1 MTTRVPASDPH
12 TAIWPIP
19 ARYPLPAFVHRL
31 GCIAD
36 GDFYT
41 ASGGALRQFDT
52 IFAPNL
58 NLASLI
64 DNAAKEGRDL
74 HIGELGFGTGTNSCV
89 LATRFLELAR
99 TPQRLIY
106 TGFERAPVAPSHL
119 PEWLEARGSDQ
130 ALQPI
135 DLAAPFTSLGVKR
148 YWIDDRVSITV
159 HVGDA
164 LTSLEELPYL
174 GVDGWIA
181 DGFKSAV
188 NPSMWSQALMRTMA
202 RHSNSRARVASWAST
217 GQWRRNLTAVGAEVV
232 RVTGSPATTKR
243 HSISAQMP
251 RTQGRGVE
259 RPNADT
265 VEKVLVIGGGLSGA
279 STAHALAVQGVRV
292 TVIDAMRTAGSRL
305 SASLTTLTWPLV
317 GAGNAVR
324 AELVRD
330 GWNYSLE
337 ILKRHQECV
346 KGKGVL
352 IAQPTRRQHTLAQRM
367 MSARS
372 QPTDLLIPLK
382 ASEMSSVAG
391 CTING
396 DGYYLPSVVSID
408 PGALIRRLLDHK
420 NIEQVSATRV
430 LRTARDHVILA
441 TDEGDVP
448 LEADAVVVATSGS
461 LLPEKPRSLVS
472 GWLGTTRTYRWDSA
486 INLPLCSTSTLVP
499 HHNGFSLTGEYHS
512 LRSGYRGS
520 RHDMLAKVSPA
531 FASALHVSTSHGVR
545 YSCRDALP
553 LAGRNDHT
561 GIWHIQ
567 ALGSLGTTWGPL
579 IADDLA
585 ARILGTSPLLTT
597 RVRQAISPT

>member
-1 MTTRVPASDPH
+1 MD
-12 TAIWPIP
+12 
-19 ARYPLPAFVHRL
+19 
-31 GCIAD
+31 
-36 GDFYT
+36 
-41 ASGGALRQFDT
+41 
-52 IFAPNL
+52 
-58 NLASLI
+58 LATLI
-64 DNAAKEGRDL
+64 VSAAEQGSDL
-74 HIGELGFGTGTNSCV
+74 HIAELGFGTGSNACV
-89 LATRFLELAR
+89 LAARFLELAR
-99 TPQRLIY
+99 APQRLIY

-119 PEWLEARGSDQ
+119 PEWLEALDWDE
-130 ALQPI
+130 APQPI
-135 DLAAPFTSLGVKR
+135 ELAAPFTSLGVKR
-148 YWIDDRVSITV
+148 YWIGDRVCITV

-188 NPSMWSQALMRTMA
+188 NPSMWSQDLMRSIA
-202 RHSNSRARVASWAST
+202 RHSRSRARVASWAST
-217 GQWRRNLTAVGAEVV
+217 GKWRRNLAAVGAEVE
-232 RVTGSPATTKR
+232 RVTGSPKATKK
-243 HSISAQMP
+243 HSVSAVMP
-251 RTQGRGVE
+251 QIHGNDTEQSR
-259 RPNADT
+259 ADKID
-265 VEKVLVIGGGLSGA
+265 KVLVIGGGLAGA

-292 TVIDAMRTAGSRL
+292 IVIDAMRTAGSRL

-337 ILKRHQECV
+337 MLKGHQQCV

-352 IAQPTRRQHTLAQRM
+352 IAQPTHRQHTLAQRM
-367 MSARS
+367 MRARS
-372 QPTDLLIPLK
+372 QPTDLLILLD
-382 ASEMSSVAG
+382 ASEMSSMAD
-391 CTING
+391 CPIKG

-408 PGALIRRLLDHK
+408 PGALIRRLLDRE
-420 NIEQVSATRV
+420 NIELQNTTRV
-430 LRTARDHVILA
+430 QKAARDHVILA
-441 TDEGDVP
+441 TDEGDVR

-472 GWLGTTRTYRWDSA
+472 GWLGTTRTYRWDNT

-512 LRSGYRGS
+512 LRTGYRGS
-520 RHDMLAKVSPA
+520 RHDMLSKVSPA
-531 FASALHVSTSHGVR
+531 FASAMQVGTSHGVR
-545 YSCRDALP
+545 YSCGDALP
-553 LAGRNDHT
+553 LAGRDQNT

-585 ARILGTSPLLTT
+585 ARILGTPPLLNT
-597 RVRQAISPT
+597 RVRQAISPV